1 MSFNPLFVLS
11 KILAIAT
18 LLVLGLDCTRLN
30 AQLLMSGSL
39 NGHVYSIIDNEIPGA
54 GGNDYYPP
62 SGSEYQE
69 WKVLIH
75 SLLNNDY
82 VLANVLANSLNY
94 DLIEFMD
101 GGSEFYILQK
111 KDSAPNYWGTY
122 VFNPNACRNIVIQ
135 SPHAKKDFNTG
146 KQGIYVFK
154 HTNALFYCLTGTNRC
169 NHDSL
174 SGCSGSTTV
183 CSGGAS
189 EPYPISDL
197 AHNEG
202 SAFQA
207 TTESL
212 KELDSTSV
220 FIQFHGFTKLATD
233 PYVILSNGTRITPTP
248 DYIDILANELNNVD
262 DTLTFEIAHQNLS
275 WNRLIGF
282 TNTQGR
288 YLNSSISPCNNNA
301 DTTMGTFIHVE
312 QEKNRLRLDSTKW
325 DVMVQAVTNSFA
337 CPTIGIPEA
346 PSNIFLRSHPNP
358 ANEEITIEFDNPSHE
373 PLSFY
378 LYSVHGQHIKS
389 FKNISSNTITINS
402 VGFSPGLYIIILNSE
417 AGTRSVGRIVI
428 E

>member
-1 MSFNPLFVLS
+1 MFHKYLFTLF
-11 KILAIAT
+11 KILAISTMMAG
-18 LLVLGLDCTRLN
+18 VLNCNKLA
-30 AQLLMSGSL
+30 AQLLMSGNL

-62 SGSEYQE
+62 STSEYQE
-69 WKVLIH
+69 WKVLINT
-75 SLLNNDY
+75 LLNGDY
-82 VLANVLANSLNY
+82 GLATVLANSLNY

-101 GGSEFYILQK
+101 GGTEYYILQK

-122 VFNPNACRNIVIQ
+122 VFNPNSCRNIVIQ

-146 KQGIYVFK
+146 KQGVYVFN
-154 HTNALFYCLTGTNRC
+154 HANALFYCLTGTNRC

-202 SAFQA
+202 SVFQA

-233 PYVILSNGTRITPTP
+233 PYVIMSNGTRITPVP
-248 DYIDILANELNNVD
+248 DYIDLLANELSIAD
-262 DTLTFEIAHQNLS
+262 DTLTFEIAHLNLS

-337 CPTIGIPEA
+337 CPTIGVPEA
-346 PSNIFLRSHPNP
+346 PSNNFLRSYPNP

-373 PLSFY
+373 SLSFY
-378 LYSVHGQHIKS
+378 LYSIHGQCIKS
-389 FKNISSNTITINS
+389 ITNISSNTITINS
-402 VGFSPGLYIIILNSE
+402 VGFSPGLYIINLNSE
-417 AGTRSVGRIVI
+417 EGTRSVGRIVI